1 MADLMSPSAARSGD
15 ETRAPPGRMS
25 LAAIVLTRDEERHLP
40 RLLQDLAALGAGVF
54 VVDSFSTD
62 RTTAIAEAAG
72 ALVVQNRFVNQA
84 QQFQWA
90 LDNLSID
97 AEWVMRLDADE
108 VLTPELVEEIRRRLP
123 SLPPDVTGV
132 NLKRRHVF
140 LGRWIKHGG
149 RYPVIL
155 LRIWRNGAA
164 RIEQRWMDEHMVL
177 LRGRAVTFARDFADE
192 NLNDLT
198 FFTDKHNRYATR
210 EAIDVLMRR
219 YGLRDEDEAL
229 SPTSASLQAAAKRGI
244 KARLYNR
251 LPFGIGPLAYFLY
264 RYVLRLGFLDGA
276 EGFAY
281 HALQGFWYRLLVDAK
296 VLEIDRALRP
306 LAEREARF
314 AALARLTGYA
324 WSDLEH
330 PERPRR
336 SLRNG

>member
-1 MADLMSPSAARSGD
+1 MSPSPTRLGD
-15 ETRAPPGRMS
+15 ETRASPRRAP
-25 LAAIVLTRDEERHLP
+25 LAVIVLTRDEERHLP
-40 RLLQDLAALGAGVF
+40 RLLQALAGLDGGVF

-72 ALVVQNRFVNQA
+72 ALVAEHRFVNQA

-90 LDNLSID
+90 LDNLPID

-108 VLTPELVEEIRRRLP
+108 VLTPELVEEIGQRLP
-123 SLPPDVTGV
+123 SLPPEVTGV
-132 NLKRRHVF
+132 NLKRRHLF

-149 RYPVIL
+149 RYPVTL

-177 LRGRAVTFARDFADE
+177 LHGRAVTFAHDFADD
-192 NLNDLT
+192 NLNELT

-210 EAIDVLMRR
+210 EAIDVLMKR
-219 YGLRDEDEAL
+219 YGLADEDEAL
-229 SPTSASLQAAAKRGI
+229 SRRNASLQAAAKRRI

-251 LPFGIGPLAYFLY
+251 LPFGLGPFAYFLY

-276 EGFAY
+276 EGLAY

-296 VLEIDRALRP
+296 ILEFDRALRP
-306 LAEREARF
+306 LAGREARL

-324 WSDLEH
+324 RSDLER
-330 PERPRR
+330 PQRPRR
-336 SLRNG
+336 G